1 MRNAIKG
8 PAITWIDIQNPTK
21 EDVQHLKETFNFH
34 PLVLNAIIPRL
45 PRPKIEYY
53 PDYLFLSLHYPIYD
67 QKKRETSFQELDI
80 IVTKN
85 TVITSHYHPISPL
98 KNLFELC
105 NLQEELRKN
114 YMSGSS
120 GLFLFHV
127 LDGFWRS
134 CLDQLEWVDKAINEI
149 EKKIFK
155 GKEKEM
161 VLEISYIK
169 TDIIDFWRI
178 IEPQGEILESL
189 ADKGKTF
196 FNGNNEE
203 NVAPYFYSIL
213 QIYGQAWN
221 SLKTYKE
228 TIWALEKTNQSLLS
242 TKTNEIIKIL
252 TLFSGIMLPLTFLAS
267 IWGMN
272 LKLPFAEHK
281 FGFLIVAAMM
291 LAVMGLMFL
300 YFRKRKWL

>member
-8 PAITWIDIQNPTK
+8 PAVAWIDIQNPTK
-21 EDVQHLKETFNFH
+21 DDVQYLKETFSFH
-34 PLVLNAIIPRL
+34 PLVLNALIPRL

-53 PDYLFLSLHYPIYD
+53 LDYLFISLQYPIYD
-67 QKKRETSFQELDI
+67 DRKRETRFEELDI
-80 IVTKN
+80 IVTKD
-85 TVITSHYHPISPL
+85 TVITNHYRSISPL
-98 KNLFELC
+98 KNLFDLC
-105 NLQEELRKN
+105 NLQEELKKN

-120 GLFLFHV
+120 GLFLFYI
-127 LDGFWRS
+127 LDSFWRS
-134 CLDQLEWVDKAINEI
+134 CVSQLEWVDKAINEI
-149 EKKIFK
+149 EKKIFR

-189 ADKGKTF
+189 TDKGKTF
-196 FNGNNEE
+196 FNGHNGE
-203 NVAPYFYSIL
+203 NIAPYFYSVL

-242 TKTNEIIKIL
+242 TKTNETIKIL

-281 FGFLIVAAMM
+281 SGFLIVATIM
-291 LAVMGLMFL
+291 LTVMALMFL